1 MNQGL
6 CTPYMESLEEKLLQ
20 LRAKTD
26 RQLLDLLHS
35 KLEAGLNFAAL
46 AETQYLDGDRA
57 CAEQS
62 LECGNQV
69 LSEVQSLLPVITEKQ
84 RRDLDPK
91 LNRLRDAIKR
101 LSWFRESTNTRAVA
115 GIW

>member
-6 CTPYMESLEEKLLQ
+6 CTSYMEPEKLLQ

-26 RQLLDLLHS
+26 RQLLDLMHS
-35 KLEAGLNFAAL
+35 ELEAGLNFAAL
-46 AETQYLDGDRA
+46 AETQYLDGDRSS
-57 CAEQS
+57 AEQS
-62 LECGNQV
+62 LEGGNQV

-91 LNRLRDAIKR
+91 LNSLLDALKR
-101 LSWFRESTNTRAVA
+101 LSWFRGSVRTHAA
-115 GIW
+115 ASIL

>member
-6 CTPYMESLEEKLLQ
+6 CAPYMETEKLSQ

-26 RQLLDLLHS
+26 RQLLELLHS

-46 AETQYLDGDRA
+46 AETQYLDGDRSS
-57 CAEQS
+57 AERS
-62 LECGNQV
+62 LECGNRV
-69 LSEVQSLLPVITEKQ
+69 LHEVQSLLPVLTEKQ

-91 LNRLRDAIKR
+91 LDRLRYAIKR
-101 LSWFRESTNTRAVA
+101 LSWFRESARTHAA
-115 GIW
+115 ASIL